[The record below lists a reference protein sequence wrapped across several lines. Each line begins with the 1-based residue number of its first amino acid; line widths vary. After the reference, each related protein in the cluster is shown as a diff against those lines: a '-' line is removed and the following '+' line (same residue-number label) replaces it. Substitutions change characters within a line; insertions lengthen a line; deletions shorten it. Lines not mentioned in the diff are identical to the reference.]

1 MKWYGP
7 LPGPGTHGMDD
18 ELKQEILER
27 LKAIEQRLDGLEN
40 SQGQLKEAYARSRAH
55 VRRLWLRPP
64 MWTFEQ
70 HAPRRLEVRALPAA
84 PALPKQP
91 PRIAIVTPSF
101 NHGHFLRATIDSV
114 LEQDYPNLFYHVQD
128 AGSADETVGIL
139 KSYGDRI
146 SWRSEP
152 DGGQSDAINRGF
164 SHVECD
170 LMAYLNSDD
179 TLLPGTLACIADFF
193 VRRPDV
199 DFVYG
204 HRIFID
210 HSGSEI
216 GRAILPAHNGEALK
230 YAGYVPQE
238 TMFWRRRVWEAIGPF
253 DASLHY
259 ALDWDFMLRAEAAGF
274 KLARMRRFLA
284 CFRVHDE
291 QKTTR
296 NYELGRS
303 EMQLLRRR
311 SLGQVPTQAEI
322 YRAMAPYLVRQFL
335 FHWSY
340 RLGLLK
346 Q

>member
-1 MKWYGP
+1 
-7 LPGPGTHGMDD
+7 MDD
-18 ELKQEILER
+18 EFKRKILER
-27 LKAIEQRLDGLEN
+27 LDSIEQRLDELEN
-40 SQGQLKEAYARSRAH
+40 SQVQLKEAYARSRAH

-70 HAPRRLEVRALPAA
+70 YAPRALDLGGNPAV
-84 PALPKQP
+84 PPLSSRP

-101 NHGHFLRATIDSV
+101 NHGRFLRATIDSV
-114 LEQDYPNLFYHVQD
+114 LDQNYPDLLYHVQD
-128 AGSADETVGIL
+128 AGSTDDTVDIL
-139 KSYGDRI
+139 KGYGDRI

-152 DGGQSDAINRGF
+152 DDGQSDAINKGF
-164 SHVECD
+164 GNVACD
-170 LMAYLNSDD
+170 VMAYLNSDD
-179 TLLPGTLACIADFF
+179 TLLPGTLARIADFF
-193 VRRPDV
+193 TRRPEV
-199 DFVYG
+199 DFVYS

-210 HSGSEI
+210 YSGSEV
-216 GRAILPAHNGEALK
+216 GRAILPAHDGRALK

-238 TMFWRRRVWEAIGPF
+238 TMFWRRRVWEAVGPF

-259 ALDWDFMLRAEAAGF
+259 ALDWDFILRAEAAGF
-274 KLARMRRFLA
+274 RLARMRQFLA

-303 EMQLLRRR
+303 EMQKLRRR
-311 SLGQVPTQAEI
+311 SLGHVPTQAEI
-322 YRAMAPYLVRQFL
+322 YRAMAPYLMRQFL

-346 Q
+346 R

>member
-1 MKWYGP
+1 
-7 LPGPGTHGMDD
+7 MDD
-18 ELKQEILER
+18 EFKQRILER
-27 LKAIEQRLDGLEN
+27 LKAIEQRLDELDI
-40 SQGQLKEAYARSRAH
+40 SQNQLKQAYARSRAH

-70 HAPRRLEVRALPAA
+70 HPPRTLDLRALAAVPAFS
-84 PALPKQP
+84 KQP

-114 LEQDYPNLFYHVQD
+114 LEQNYPRLFYHVQD
-128 AGSADETVGIL
+128 AGSTDETVDIL

-152 DGGQSDAINRGF
+152 DDGQADAINRGF
-164 SHVECD
+164 KDVDCD
-170 LMAYLNSDD
+170 VMAYLNSDD
-179 TLLPGTLACIADFF
+179 TLLPGALASIADFF
-193 VRRPDV
+193 ERRADA

-210 HSGSEI
+210 YGGSEV
-216 GRAILPAHNGEALK
+216 GRAILPAHDGEALK

-238 TMFWRRRVWEAIGPF
+238 TMFWRRRVWDAIGPF
-253 DASLHY
+253 DASFHY

-274 KLARMRRFLA
+274 KMTRLRRFLA

-303 EMQLLRRR
+303 EMQKLRRR
-311 SLGQVPTQAEI
+311 SLGHIPTQVEI
-322 YRAMAPYLVRQFL
+322 YRAMGPYLMRQFL

-340 RLGLLK
+340 RLGLVNR
-346 Q
+346 